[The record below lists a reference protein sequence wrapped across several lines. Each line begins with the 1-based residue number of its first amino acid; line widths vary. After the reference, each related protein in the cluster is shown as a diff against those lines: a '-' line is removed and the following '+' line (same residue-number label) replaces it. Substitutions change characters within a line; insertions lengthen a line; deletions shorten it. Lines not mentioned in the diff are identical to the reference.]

1 MVTIG
6 PIGHQAARST
16 NPTVHSIAVVLVV
29 LAAIT
34 TATDPSSLLVTTPL
48 SPNEGGV
55 FCYNGGMKEVANSAD
70 DMKRIAG
77 DFIARKIDAPRAQGA
92 GALVIGLTGDLGA
105 GKTTFTQGV
114 AEALGVRD
122 VVVSPTF
129 TIERVYKVVHPN
141 YSHLAHLD
149 AYRLETAEELARL
162 GWDNLVSDASTIILI
177 EWADRVREILPADT
191 LFVHFTL
198 VTPTI
203 HEVSY

>member
-1 MVTIG
+1 
-6 PIGHQAARST
+6 
-16 NPTVHSIAVVLVV
+16 
-29 LAAIT
+29 
-34 TATDPSSLLVTTPL
+34 
-48 SPNEGGV
+48 
-55 FCYNGGMKEVANSAD
+55 MKEVANSSD
-70 DMKRIAG
+70 DMKRIGAA
-77 DFIARKIDAPRAQGA
+77 FITSCADVPRAEGS

-105 GKTTFTQGV
+105 GKTTFAQGV

-122 VVVSPTF
+122 AVVSPTF

-141 YSHLAHLD
+141 FSHLAHLD

-162 GWDNLVSDASTIILI
+162 GWDNLVSDTGTIILI